1 MLWLNGKLINKDQA
15 KISPADRGF
24 LLGDGL
30 FETILVKNG
39 KVEFLDA
46 HLKRLYAGM
55 QAIYIKIPYDMTQLS
70 MAVVKILTAT
80 GFDGASIRI
89 IVTRGYIGEGYAGA
103 SGLRGIGINDNLNP
117 TVMITIAP
125 YIRNNKKPLSMMISK
140 YRRNE
145 NSPLCQIKALNYLD
159 NIMARNQAV
168 MAGFDDAIMLNSC
181 GNISCAT
188 VANIFINIDGKLI
201 TPSLLE
207 GALPGIMRQNII
219 NMAKN
224 TDNPVKQTVIKIDD
238 LYLADQ
244 IFITNSLIGKQQV
257 ILR

>member
-1 MLWLNGKLINKDQA
+1 MMLWLNGKLINKDKA
-15 KISPADRGF
+15 IISPSDRGF

-55 QAIYIKIPYDMTQLS
+55 QDIYIKAPYEIAQLS
-70 MAVVKILTAT
+70 AAVIEILTANS
-80 GFDGASIRI
+80 FKNASIRI
-89 IVTRGYIGEGYAGA
+89 TITRGYAGGGGA
-103 SGLRGIGINDNLNP
+103 RGIGINDNLNP

-125 YIRNNKKPLSMMISK
+125 YIRDNQKPLSIMISK

-168 MAGFDDAIMLNSC
+168 MAGFDDAIMLNSK
-181 GNISCAT
+181 GNICCAT
-188 VANIFINIDGKLI
+188 VANIFINIDGQLI
-201 TPSLLE
+201 TPSLSE
-207 GALPGIMRQNII
+207 GALPGVMRKNII
-219 NMAKN
+219 DITEN
-224 TDNPVKQTVIKIDD
+224 TNIPVKQSAIKIDD
-238 LYLADQ
+238 LYKADQ